1 MSKTIE
7 LRKDIQKLF
16 KEVTD
21 KVYYRRAINSNIYPH
36 VVYTI
41 EDIGDAKSLNI
52 DIWDKSEST
61 ERIEILADEIEAH
74 LKDEVVTKS
83 TADLFSKICDV
94 LELSK
99 STFEN
104 KIGDFY
110 TALTT
115 DKRFLL
121 LEDGNWDLKSNH
133 SVKKLNLDDA
143 YDEEDEEIE
152 EPNED
157 VEEDFD
163 DTEKDIYDDVTEDD
177 DDITDEYKDL
187 VIVDEDELESGE

>member
-1 MSKTIE
+1 MKNLKKEDLELMSYGDIAE
-7 LRKDIQKLF
+7 LI
-16 KEVTD
+16 
-21 KVYYRRAINSNIYPH
+21 
-36 VVYTI
+36 
-41 EDIGDAKSLNI
+41 
-52 DIWDKSEST
+52 
-61 ERIEILADEIEAH
+61 
-74 LKDEVVTKS
+74 LKDEVATKS

-143 YDEEDEEIE
+143 FDEEDEEIE

-157 VEEDFD
+157 V
-163 DTEKDIYDDVTEDD
+163 KYN
-177 DDITDEYKDL
+177 
-187 VIVDEDELESGE
+187 

>member
-1 MSKTIE
+1 MKNLKKEDLELMSYGDIAE
-7 LRKDIQKLF
+7 LI
-16 KEVTD
+16 
-21 KVYYRRAINSNIYPH
+21 
-36 VVYTI
+36 
-41 EDIGDAKSLNI
+41 
-52 DIWDKSEST
+52 
-61 ERIEILADEIEAH
+61 

-143 YDEEDEEIE
+143 FDEEDEEIE